1 MGCRSA
7 KDTPPP
13 RHVKD
18 VSNQSLIDSGIS
30 RPTTLASL
38 AIRSDC
44 VSSDCGKNLSFS
56 SFCCAATRNKTT
68 SHAPPLAV
76 KSRGT
81 GRQPRHES
89 GAAPMGGKEARS
101 SGRSRSIVGML
112 SAIFRGGA
120 LPADKTKPRVRPDRA
135 FSRGTIGSAGTRQPA
150 ATARRS
156 QARGRARPAHD
167 AGEPGCTCYFSW
179 EAKRN
184 TLCLGRSISSRST
197 HSCTPSRCLPA
208 VQVSMC
214 LGARGAVVRLCRSRV
229 LHRAGVRSATL
240 RTGHRRTGTNASGL
254 S

>member
-112 SAIFRGGA
+112 SAIFRGGGHFQRTKQ
-120 LPADKTKPRVRPDRA
+120 PTKP
-135 FSRGTIGSAGTRQPA
+135 
-150 ATARRS
+150 
-156 QARGRARPAHD
+156 
-167 AGEPGCTCYFSW
+167 E
-179 EAKRN
+179 
-184 TLCLGRSISSRST
+184 LGLT
-197 HSCTPSRCLPA
+197 VHL
-208 VQVSMC
+208 
-214 LGARGAVVRLCRSRV
+214 
-229 LHRAGVRSATL
+229 AGVRSAQPVPASP
-240 RTGHRRTGTNASGL
+240 RPPRAAHRAAAARAPRMTPGSRGAPAIFRGRRSGTHSA
-254 S
+254 